1 MNDVRPAAPRGR
13 ILLIDDD
20 RGFGLWATRVLEARG
35 FTVQHVLDA
44 MAGLRHIESEA
55 WDLVVTDVE
64 MPRISGLEF
73 LESLRRLDPGLPV
86 AVVTA
91 HPTVDRAVATMRQ
104 AATDFIQKPIS
115 PDDFAARVMT
125 LASQRGPGQAAG

>member
-1 MNDVRPAAPRGR
+1 MNDARPAAPRGR

-44 MAGLRHIESEA
+44 MSGLRHIESEP

-64 MPRISGLEF
+64 MPGLSGLDF
-73 LESLRRLDPGLPV
+73 LERLRRLDPALPV

-91 HPTVDRAVATMRQ
+91 HATVDRAVTAMRQ
-104 AATDFIQKPIS
+104 TATEFIQKPIS
-115 PDDFAARVMT
+115 PDDFAARVMRM
-125 LASQRGPGQAAG
+125 SQRGPGHAAG